1 MRMLKSLALAA
12 VAALAVMAFVGATS
26 AMAEN
31 TQLCTVETS
40 PCPSGNVVTHVHA
53 TDPLALL
60 HAEGFG
66 ILIDLLCEALFL
78 GTVLALGAPQITHGE
93 FTFSGPMGAGGP
105 CVNMKSNGTTEN
117 CQSVKEV
124 GTLGGLLSGLK
135 EGTELG
141 SAIGSEFEILTECAG
156 FHCIYKAEGLKGHAL
171 GPLLAGG
178 GSTGNVSI
186 ANKEVKKVSGF
197 LCPEN
202 SHLTTTGS
210 PLIALYG
217 VN

>member
-1 MRMLKSLALAA
+1 MRLLKFLSL
-12 VAALAVMAFVGATS
+12 AALATLATMAFAGATS
-26 AMAEN
+26 AMAET
-31 TQLCTVETS
+31 TQLCTVETN
-40 PCPSGNVVTHVHA
+40 PCPSGNVVTHVHL

-66 ILIDLLCEALFL
+66 ILIDILCEALFL
-78 GTVLALGAPQITHGE
+78 GTVLGLGAPQVTHGE
-93 FTFSGPMGAGGP
+93 ITFSGPMGAGGP

-141 SAIGSEFEILTECAG
+141 SVTGSEFEILMECAG
-156 FHCIYKAEGLKGHAL
+156 FHCVYKAEGLKGHAL
-171 GPLLAGG
+171 GPLLTGG
-178 GSTGNVSI
+178 GTGNVSI
-186 ANKEVKKVSGF
+186 SNQPVAKVSGF

-202 SHLTTTGS
+202 SHLTATGS
-210 PLIALYG
+210 PLTALYG